1 MNTFPSCSINIQSEL
16 GGVILEAWVR
26 KTCFIKRPDIVSTCE
41 VHESEVQK
49 NIIVLWPFSLH
60 SPMHLTIFFLCSYVG
75 RKALHWRTEKL
86 VPGTTVLARPH
97 YSYWTLGYL
106 ISHRGAQKLI
116 DANPFSNLL
125 PVDEYLPIM
134 FNKHPEWVG
143 WCNLRGMGKEDTM
156 YHLSSFSH
164 LLPLPPSLFSCR
176 KDWAAHFQ
184 NKNLDVYSAAPLLAY
199 PTHYVGDEGWFS
211 DTGKKE
217 KPPSILAYCKL
228 GAGQGPQMTISPKP
242 SPS

>member
-1 MNTFPSCSINIQSEL
+1 MSI
-16 GGVILEAWVR
+16 
-26 KTCFIKRPDIVSTCE
+26 CE

-86 VPGTTVLARPH
+86 VPGTTVLARPD

-164 LLPLPPSLFSCR
+164 LLPLPPSL
-176 KDWAAHFQ
+176 
-184 NKNLDVYSAAPLLAY
+184 PLLLQEGLGRSLPEQKPGCILCG
-199 PTHYVGDEGWFS
+199 PTVGLSNPLCGWRRVV
-211 DTGKKE
+211 
-217 KPPSILAYCKL
+217 
-228 GAGQGPQMTISPKP
+228 
-242 SPS
+242 